1 MRISIE
7 NIDYREKQKQS
18 KLELEQIKKRVQ
30 KQIREERRRK

>member
-30 KQIREERRRK
+30 KQIREERRKK